1 MNCHRGHFKLY
12 TYNKVF
18 TCQFVQSLFVY
29 MLISYIEALAEI
41 RNRNR
46 REQEDIIDE
55 NKTEVNSIY

>member
-1 MNCHRGHFKLY
+1 
-12 TYNKVF
+12 
-18 TCQFVQSLFVY
+18 

-55 NKTEVNSIY
+55 NTTEVNSIY